1 MGHIKQRSPNLNNQR
16 FGSRSWFRDI
26 LETETVRKMAKVA
39 ALGVVAWLATT
50 SASNP
55 QIFRSATDLVTV
67 TVTVYDKSGATIAG
81 LARDAFSILEDGR
94 PQEIAFFT
102 TEERPISF
110 AIVLDTSGSIVYKID
125 DVRDAVGHFIDG
137 LKPDDE
143 VFLLRFSTDVEVLSE
158 PGDNRDRLRRAVD
171 RLRPGGGTA
180 LFDAV
185 VEGVS
190 ELQRGHHDKK
200 ALLLVTDG
208 NDTSSRIRPRNA
220 SDFVAKSEVLLY
232 ALGIGHGERGSFGHD
247 LFGHA
252 DRVDIGVLE
261 RLADP
266 TGGRSYLLE
275 EAHKKGVDR
284 IDQTVRQIGD
294 ELRQQYSLGYYPTN
308 AAKDGTFRRIQVKPS
323 NASYR
328 VRARSGYFAPK
339 ASAEPR

>member
-1 MGHIKQRSPNLNNQR
+1 
-16 FGSRSWFRDI
+16 
-26 LETETVRKMAKVA
+26 MARLV
-39 ALGVVAWLATT
+39 ALGLVAWLATT
-50 SASNP
+50 AAGSS
-55 QIFRSATDLVTV
+55 QVFRSATDLVNV
-67 TVTVYDKSGATIAG
+67 TVTVYDKAGATIAG
-81 LARDAFSILEDGR
+81 LAKDAFTILEDGK

-102 TEERPISF
+102 TEERPISV
-110 AIVLDTSGSIVYKID
+110 AIVLDTSGSMVDKID
-125 DVRDAVGHFIDG
+125 DVRDAVLHFVER
-137 LKPDDE
+137 LKAEDE
-143 VFLLRFSTDVEVLSE
+143 VFLLRFSTDVEVLAE
-158 PGDNRDRLRRAVD
+158 PGDSRDRVRRAID
-171 RLRPGGGTA
+171 RLRPNGGTA

-190 ELQRGHHDKK
+190 ELQRARHDKK

-208 NDTSSRIRPRNA
+208 NDNSSRTRPRDAFN
-220 SDFVAKSEVLLY
+220 FVTKSEVLLY
-232 ALGIGHGERGSFGHD
+232 GLGIGHGERGSFGHD
-247 LFGHA
+247 LLGQN

-275 EAHKKGVDR
+275 EAHRKGVDR

-308 AAKDGTFRRIQVKPS
+308 ISKDGSFRRIQMRMT

-339 ASAEPR
+339 APG